1 MRVSVKRNKDIL
13 YLYLDGELD
22 HAVAGELRR
31 KIDEL
36 LDGGEAV
43 KNVVLNMERLTFMDS
58 TGVGLIM
65 GRYKKLKQ
73 DNVGLFIDK
82 PNAQIDKVLR
92 VSGLYG
98 IIPKL

>member
-58 TGVGLIM
+58 TGVTLYDHDASMCLINDSY
-65 GRYKKLKQ
+65 GSQQRLDRGKAIVQ
-73 DNVGLFIDK
+73 T
-82 PNAQIDKVLR
+82 
-92 VSGLYG
+92 LYDD
-98 IIPKL
+98 LDER